1 MPLKKT
7 TTKPGATDALVGS
20 DTPGFTGGIDPKTI
34 LTTETTDG
42 VIHTPVIAKIIS
54 LCGFSDDSVM
64 VKVIKQK
71 QWKKLFQVSNISV
84 NDVKDF
90 HTVKEDGI
98 SMDKKPLGIHVRML
112 KCFLLYYKRKCREHG
127 KDLSENDVMKIERDQ
142 FYLYCGCN
150 VKYN

>member
-20 DTPGFTGGIDPKTI
+20 DTPGFTGGIDSKTS

-64 VKVIKQK
+64 VKFIKQK
-71 QWKKLFQVSNISV
+71 NWKKLFQVSNISV

-90 HTVKEDGI
+90 HTVK
-98 SMDKKPLGIHVRML
+98 
-112 KCFLLYYKRKCREHG
+112 
-127 KDLSENDVMKIERDQ
+127 
-142 FYLYCGCN
+142 
-150 VKYN
+150 

>member
-1 MPLKKT
+1 MPLKKI

-64 VKVIKQK
+64 VKFIKQK
-71 QWKKLFQVSNISV
+71 QWKKLFQVTSSRV
-84 NDVKDF
+84 EDVKDF

-98 SMDKKPLGIHVRML
+98 SIYEKP
-112 KCFLLYYKRKCREHG
+112 
-127 KDLSENDVMKIERDQ
+127 
-142 FYLYCGCN
+142 
-150 VKYN
+150 